1 MNAPEYVSQ
10 SGSPLYPNILYNRPL
25 TRNAGATLLIVGGH
39 SGEFSMPTAIH
50 QLATA
55 AGIGQCKVILP
66 DRLVSLLGGAP
77 DTYFVPSSTSGSL
90 GREALG
96 RILELEEDADGT
108 AIGASL
114 SNNSNT
120 TILVE
125 KLITSLTRPVIVFD
139 EGLTALGRNSSVV
152 TDNPDALLILTMAE
166 VFKLA
171 GHLTIPIRIRTGGG
185 LINKLEIIQ
194 DLTAASRCTYA
205 IFGTEIITAS
215 GSDITVTPINYRLS
229 LLPAMFYGVLSTFWL
244 QNSQSR
250 TRGLVTGA
258 YVISEAGQSLSE
270 ASRPA
275 VADMAKAVERV
286 LAAHDN

>member
-1 MNAPEYVSQ
+1 MNAPEYVTQ
-10 SGSPLYPNILYNRPL
+10 SDEPLYPNILYNRPL

-39 SGEFSMPTAIH
+39 SGEFSLPTAIH

-66 DRLVSLLGGAP
+66 DRLVSLLGGVP

-96 RILELEEDADGT
+96 RILELEEGADGT

-125 KLITSLTRPVIVFD
+125 KLISSLTRQIIVFD
-139 EGLTALGRNSSVV
+139 EGLTALGRNISVV
-152 TDNPDALLILTMAE
+152 TDNPNALLILTMAE

-171 GHLTIPIRIRTGGG
+171 GHLAIPIHIRPGGG

-194 DLTAASRCTYA
+194 DLTAASKCTYA
-205 IFGTEIITAS
+205 VFGTEIITAS
-215 GSDITVTPINYRLS
+215 GADITVTPINYRLS
-229 LLPAMFYGVLSTFWL
+229 LLPAAFYGVLSTFWL
-244 QNSQSR
+244 QNPTSR
-250 TRGLVTGA
+250 THGLVTGA
-258 YVISEAGQSLSE
+258 YVIGQAGIAIGPS
-270 ASRPA
+270 ARPA
-275 VADMAKAVERV
+275 VGDMAKAIGNV
-286 LAAHDN
+286 LASHDA